1 MQGIYAIL
9 KSKVILSFVTVS
21 ISEMLEK
28 GHFIIQVLQRLVGVH
43 LVTKRMRL
51 DKQKLLVIG
60 IWILTQVMES
70 YEMYIHICDSSAQ
83 GGGSF

>member
-21 ISEMLEK
+21 ISEMLRK
-28 GHFIIQVLQRLVGVH
+28 DILLFILQRLVGVH

-60 IWILTQVMES
+60 
-70 YEMYIHICDSSAQ
+70 Y
-83 GGGSF
+83 GF